1 MVFSSLT
8 LGDIEIVRRY
18 GRFNRC
24 GSCELSCGC
33 LMMWRDYYSIEFCEH
48 GGVLYTLQHDT
59 DGSVYFNLPLCSDE
73 LLPEALLAVK
83 QHCDEQGV
91 PCRFCTVPEHYL
103 PLLRSV
109 LGDILPEN
117 NRDYSD
123 YIYNAVDIIGL
134 IGKKYA
140 NQRNHISR
148 FKRCYPDWS
157 FEPIGEGNLAEVR
170 AFMGDF
176 CARYHKQSQ
185 SSDEDMRMTADLL
198 DNYAQYGMLG
208 GLLRVNGR
216 VVGFSAGEVVGDTL
230 IVHTEKADRDFDGA
244 YQMLTNCF
252 AAAYA
257 GDAAFINREDDMGD
271 EGLRRA
277 KLAYH
282 PTRMIDKYTVTV
294 KKSC

>member
-1 MVFSSLT
+1 MNFVKLK
-8 LGDIEIVRRY
+8 LDDIEIVRRY
-18 GRFNRC
+18 ARFNRY

-33 LMMWRDYYSIEFCEH
+33 IMMWRDYYAIEFCEQ
-48 GGVLYTLQHDT
+48 GGVLYTLLHDT
-59 DGSVYFNLPLCSDE
+59 DGTAYFNLPLCSEE
-73 LLPEALLAVK
+73 LLPDALLNLK
-83 QHCDEQGV
+83 QHCDERVQK
-91 PCRFCTVPEHYL
+91 CRLCTVPEQCL

-109 LGDILPEN
+109 FGEVSADN

-123 YIYNAVDIIGL
+123 YVYNAADIIGL
-134 IGKKYA
+134 AGKRYA

-157 FEPIGEGNLAEVR
+157 FEPIDAGNICEVR
-170 AFMGDF
+170 AFMDDF
-176 CARYHKQSQ
+176 SRRFHKQSQ
-185 SSDEDMRMTADLL
+185 SADEDVRNTLEMLG
-198 DNYAQYGMLG
+198 NYEIYAMLG
-208 GLLRVNGR
+208 GLLRVGGR
-216 VVGFSAGEVVGDTL
+216 VVGFSVGEMVGDTL
-230 IVHTEKADRDFDGA
+230 IVHTEKADREFDGV

-252 AAAYA
+252 AVAYGA
-257 GDAAFINREDDMGD
+257 DAAFINREDDMGD